1 MRCSSV
7 GDGESRRVHYIK
19 GPCFIVFYFHAPH
32 TFFFI
37 YFSFAL
43 TAYLALSRTLC
54 LHFLYTIPSLQLC
67 LKSIPPPHTQFF
79 PHDLAHEPY
88 LTTHLVMIRINIS
101 RTCTNVCTR
110 LSHFSLQTP
119 STHSTRLSHF
129 YLQTPSTHSTL
140 PTPLAPPLPTHPAC
154 PNPPPLFHTQ
164 R

>member
-1 MRCSSV
+1 MENR
-7 GDGESRRVHYIK
+7 DGFIISRDLVLLF
-19 GPCFIVFYFHAPH
+19 FIFTHPTLFLY
-32 TFFFI
+32 I

-67 LKSIPPPHTQFF
+67 LKSIPPPPPPTHTQFF

-101 RTCTNVCTR
+101 GTCTNGCTR
-110 LSHFSLQTP
+110 LFFHFS
-119 STHSTRLSHF
+119 
-129 YLQTPSTHSTL
+129 LQTPSTHSTL

>member
-19 GPCFIVFYFHAPH
+19 GPCFIVFYFHASH
-32 TFFFI
+32 TFFYI

-54 LHFLYTIPSLQLC
+54 LPFFIYNTIFTTLSQEYT
-67 LKSIPPPHTQFF
+67 PPPHTQFF

-101 RTCTNVCTR
+101 GACTNGCTR

-119 STHSTRLSHF
+119 STHST
-129 YLQTPSTHSTL
+129 L
-140 PTPLAPPLPTHPAC
+140 PTPPAPPLPTHPAC

>member
-43 TAYLALSRTLC
+43 TAYLALSRTLV

-101 RTCTNVCTR
+101 RTCTNGCTR
-110 LSHFSLQTP
+110 LSHFS
-119 STHSTRLSHF
+119 
-129 YLQTPSTHSTL
+129 LQTPSTHSTL